1 LTAFPA
7 AAGVVLAIAL
17 LAAPGARAQTAP
29 AAPATPIVDEV
40 VAEREGRPVTSVA
53 ITSLIQTAVG
63 QPLSMR
69 QVRETIAHLVN
80 LNLFDDVQVRSE
92 PSGRGGVRLLYR
104 LVPAHAVDRIE
115 FRGQLGLE
123 EGDLRRAV
131 SDRFGDIPRA
141 AQVTSV
147 AGVLR
152 TLYRDHGYP
161 SASVNGEVVE
171 SHDPDRATLVISVQS
186 GPRPPIVDLQ
196 LTQLDAEAQGLLTER
211 PAIKTGVPYDKTALD
226 RELQR
231 WTDRMHE
238 RGYYEAR
245 ASHGVLFRRTARC

>member
-1 LTAFPA
+1 
-7 AAGVVLAIAL
+7 GVVLAVAL
-17 LAAPGARAQTAP
+17 LAGPAARAQTPPASVAA
-29 AAPATPIVDEV
+29 AAPTVDD
-40 VAEREGRPVTSVA
+40 VAVEREGRPVTSVA
-53 ITSLIQTAVG
+53 ITSLIQTTVG

-141 AQVTSV
+141 AQVESV

-161 SASVNGEVVE
+161 S
-171 SHDPDRATLVISVQS
+171 
-186 GPRPPIVDLQ
+186 
-196 LTQLDAEAQGLLTER
+196 
-211 PAIKTGVPYDKTALD
+211 
-226 RELQR
+226 
-231 WTDRMHE
+231 
-238 RGYYEAR
+238 
-245 ASHGVLFRRTARC
+245 